1 MSPDTNNNVG
11 NEADDDNEEEEED
24 EDEPVYKFSTITV
37 SSGLRKN
44 NDNIKNMPAEFCCMA
59 VHKNFLVIG
68 KPTGEIVIT
77 DHMGNTNPQHQIK
90 AVMITKGEV

>member
-11 NEADDDNEEEEED
+11 NETGDDNEEEED

-37 SSGLRKN
+37 SSGFRRN
-44 NDNIKNMPAEFCCMA
+44 NNNNRTVPAEFCCMA